1 MRIPFLVMSPKLF
14 GYFLT
19 MLWQTVR
26 HWERVGLVLYFLNS
40 STSTQ
45 IIWCR
50 HLGEGLRPF
59 VMAET
64 ISWGILSHG
73 TSNTSG
79 HVMSCGGTPFGSGC
93 GDELEQ
99 EGELLSDGEV
109 DENEELG

>member
-1 MRIPFLVMSPKLF
+1 MRIPFLVMSAKLF

-19 MLWQTVR
+19 MLWQTVW
-26 HWERVGLVLYFLNS
+26 HWERVGLVLYFLIS
-40 STSTQ
+40 STSTS
-45 IIWCR
+45 IIWRR
-50 HLGEGLRPF
+50 HLGDLLPF
-59 VMAET
+59 VMAES

-79 HVMSCGGTPFGSGC
+79 HMSCGGTPFGSGC

-99 EGELLSDGEV
+99 EGEPVRESEL